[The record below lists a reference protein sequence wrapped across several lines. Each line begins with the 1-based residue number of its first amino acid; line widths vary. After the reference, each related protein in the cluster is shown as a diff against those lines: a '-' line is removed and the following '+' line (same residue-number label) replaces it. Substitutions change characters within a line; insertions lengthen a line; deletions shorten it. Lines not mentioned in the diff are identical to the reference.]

1 MNFKV
6 NDSNHFLALEHKY
19 VYSNS
24 NYPGYRSPQ
33 GGKYSQIECM
43 LREIDRVT
51 AAGETELYQGLF
63 DMQAERHFIVLDA
76 RGREIDEIFE
86 PDPNNTRN
94 SDWTAVSYAS
104 FASRLRHYFQENHNL
119 GLIPILG
126 QLFAGWH

>member
-1 MNFKV
+1 MCALLNKESESVAVTDLWWPPTPVDIIMNFKV

-76 RGREIDEIFE
+76 RGREIDEIL
-86 PDPNNTRN
+86 T
-94 SDWTAVSYAS
+94 
-104 FASRLRHYFQENHNL
+104 
-119 GLIPILG
+119 
-126 QLFAGWH
+126 